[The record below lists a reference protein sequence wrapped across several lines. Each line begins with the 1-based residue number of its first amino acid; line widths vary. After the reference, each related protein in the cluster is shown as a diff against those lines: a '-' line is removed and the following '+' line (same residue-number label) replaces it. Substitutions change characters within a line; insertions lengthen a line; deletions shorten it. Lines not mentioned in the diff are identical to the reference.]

1 MQFCSRPLHYF
12 PHLIKRQKASN
23 IQRIV
28 VWLILQRMRGS
39 KNHAAIALTIRAI
52 RAMRQGNIKSGQ
64 CPHPVIHKR
73 LFGIIFNLFLTTM
86 SSVYHLDRHSTLPR
100 RRPRDH
106 MATYDTHFVFSL
118 GPLGHTMALFGHQ
131 GVGAGVNLDWKHSG
145 Q

>member
-23 IQRIV
+23 IQRVV

-86 SSVYHLDRHSTLPR
+86 SSVITNSLKSFTWGPFGSMVFGILAPQFGSIGWPR
-100 RRPRDH
+100 VPNGSPGWGEDF
-106 MATYDTHFVFSL
+106 YKN
-118 GPLGHTMALFGHQ
+118 LF
-131 GVGAGVNLDWKHSG
+131 D
-145 Q
+145 